1 MGILDSN
8 PAEAGTVQTD
18 SAANLED
25 KSVAELFAMEEEA
38 DEANPNPV
46 ASGAPVKKT
55 GKQAEEDGEP
65 EAVEA
70 ESEEVP
76 EAEESDAEEED
87 PEAKPDS
94 EAIEIDGKRWTRDEL
109 KASLMMHAD
118 YTRKT
123 QEVAS
128 QKKEMD
134 SAVERLSKQ
143 DEKAKA
149 DLGFAMSVLQ
159 AILPP
164 EPDASIIST
173 DPVGYMEKR
182 AMREQAMTV
191 IRQLQSQQSAYQ
203 QQQQA
208 QTREQSAK
216 ALQEEWQAAV
226 QKLPELAQ
234 PEGRTKFREEAIK
247 YGKEWGLEPSEIDG
261 IESSKAL
268 LVLKDAIAFRKLKA
282 NAPKAVQTAKAAPK
296 IARPGTRE
304 QPAGTPLAR
313 LQKLGSD
320 PKASVADIFAAM
332 EED

>member
-8 PAEAGTVQTD
+8 PADAGTVQQD
-18 SAANLED
+18 SAASLED

-38 DEANPNPV
+38 EEANPKPV
-46 ASGAPVKKT
+46 ASEEPAKDAGE
-55 GKQAEEDGEP
+55 QAGEEPDGDKPDGEP
-65 EAVEA
+65 D
-70 ESEEVP
+70 
-76 EAEESDAEEED
+76 AEESDDQNASQD
-87 PEAKPDS
+87 DKADS
-94 EAIEIDGKRWTRDEL
+94 AAIEIDGKRYTRDEVKQGFML
-109 KASLMMHAD
+109 QAD

-123 QEVAS
+123 QEVAAERR
-128 QKKEMD
+128 EMN

-164 EPDASIIST
+164 EPDPSIIPT
-173 DPVGYMEKR
+173 DPVGYMQAKAQR
-182 AMREQAMTV
+182 DQAMTV
-191 IRQLQSQQSAYQ
+191 IRQLQGQQAAYNQ
-203 QQQQA
+203 QQQE

-216 ALQEEWQAAV
+216 ALQSEWQVAV
-226 QKLPELAQ
+226 QKLPELAA
-234 PEGRTKFREEAIK
+234 PEGRQKFREEAIK

-268 LVLKDAIAFRKLKA
+268 LVLKDAIEFRKLKA

-296 IARPGTRE
+296 MARPGTRE

>member
-8 PAEAGTVQTD
+8 PDTGTVQTD
-18 SAANLED
+18 SASDLGD

-46 ASGAPVKKT
+46 ASEAPVKKP

-76 EAEESDAEEED
+76 EAEESDAEEAD

-94 EAIEIDGKRWTRDEL
+94 DAIEIDGKRWTRDEL
-109 KASLMMHAD
+109 KASLMMQAD

-123 QEVAS
+123 QEVAE
-128 QKKEMD
+128 QRKAMD
-134 SAVERLSKQ
+134 TAVERLSKQ

-164 EPDASIIST
+164 EPDPSIIPN
-173 DPVGYMEKR
+173 DPVGYMQAKAARDE
-182 AMREQAMTV
+182 AMKV
-191 IRQLQSQQSAYQ
+191 IRQLQSQQATYSQ
-203 QQQQA
+203 QQEA
-208 QTREQSAK
+208 QTREQSAQ
-216 ALQEEWQAAV
+216 ALQAEWQAAV
-226 QKLPELAQ
+226 QVMPELAT
-234 PEGRTKFREEAIK
+234 PEGKTKFREEAIK
-247 YGKEWGLEPSEIDG
+247 FGKEWGLEPSEIDG
-261 IESSKAL
+261 IESAKAL
-268 LVLKDAIAFRKLKA
+268 RVLRDAIEFRKLKA

>member
-8 PAEAGTVQTD
+8 PDTGTVQTD
-18 SAANLED
+18 SASDLGD

-46 ASGAPVKKT
+46 ASEAPVKKP

-76 EAEESDAEEED
+76 EAEESDAEEAD

-94 EAIEIDGKRWTRDEL
+94 DAIEIDGKRWTRDEL

-123 QEVAS
+123 QEVAAERR
-128 QKKEMD
+128 EMN

-149 DLGFAMSVLQ
+149 DLGFVQDVLN
-159 AILPP
+159 ALLPP
-164 EPDASIIST
+164 APDPNTIGS
-173 DPVGYMEKR
+173 DPVGYMQQK
-182 AMREQAMTV
+182 AQREQAELV
-191 IRQLQSQQSAYQ
+191 LRELQSRRGQF

-208 QTREQSAK
+208 QQQSEQLRQALAAEWDSA
-216 ALQEEWQAAV
+216 L
-226 QKLPELAQ
+226 KLMPELGTQ
-234 PEGRTKFREEAIK
+234 EGKTKFRSEAVDFGQK
-247 YGKEWGLEPSEIDG
+247 HWGLTPQEIDG
-261 IESSKAL
+261 IDSSKAL
-268 LVLKDAIAFRKLKA
+268 AVLRDAIAFRKLEA
-282 NAPKAVQTAKAAPK
+282 NKPKALAAVKAAPK
-296 IARPGTRE
+296 IAKPGTRE
-304 QPAGTPLAR
+304 NPASSPLAR

>member
-8 PAEAGTVQTD
+8 PDTGTVQTD
-18 SAANLED
+18 SAPNLDD

-46 ASGAPVKKT
+46 ASEAPVKKP

-76 EAEESDAEEED
+76 EAEESDAEEAD

-123 QEVAS
+123 QEVAE
-128 QKKEMD
+128 QRKAMD
-134 SAVERLSKQ
+134 TAVERLSKQ

-164 EPDASIIST
+164 EPDPSIIPT
-173 DPVGYMEKR
+173 DPVGYMQAKAQR
-182 AMREQAMTV
+182 DQAMTV
-191 IRQLQSQQSAYQ
+191 IRQLQGQQAAYNQ
-203 QQQQA
+203 QQQE
-208 QTREQSAK
+208 QTREQSAR
-216 ALQEEWQAAV
+216 ALQSEWQAAV
-226 QKLPELAQ
+226 QKLPELAA
-234 PEGRTKFREEAIK
+234 PEGRQKFREEAIK
-247 YGKEWGLEPSEIDG
+247 YGKE
-261 IESSKAL
+261 
-268 LVLKDAIAFRKLKA
+268 
-282 NAPKAVQTAKAAPK
+282 
-296 IARPGTRE
+296 
-304 QPAGTPLAR
+304 
-313 LQKLGSD
+313 QKRN
-320 PKASVADIFAAM
+320 P
-332 EED
+332 

>member
-8 PAEAGTVQTD
+8 PDTGTVQTD
-18 SAANLED
+18 SAPNLDD

-46 ASGAPVKKT
+46 ASEAPVKKP

-76 EAEESDAEEED
+76 EAEESDDQED
-87 PEAKPDS
+87 EPDAQADS
-94 EAIEIDGKRWTRDEL
+94 TTIEIDGKRWTRDEL
-109 KASLMMHAD
+109 KASIMMQAD

-123 QEVAS
+123 QEVAE
-128 QKKEMD
+128 QRKAMD
-134 SAVERLSKQ
+134 TAVERLSKQ

-164 EPDASIIST
+164 EPDPSIIPS
-173 DPVGYMEKR
+173 DPVGYMQAKAQR
-182 AMREQAMTV
+182 DQAMAV
-191 IRQLQSQQSAYQ
+191 IRQLQGQQAAYNQ
-203 QQQQA
+203 QQQE
-208 QTREQSAK
+208 QTREQSAR
-216 ALQEEWQAAV
+216 ALQSEWQAAV
-226 QKLPELAQ
+226 QKLPELAA
-234 PEGRTKFREEAIK
+234 PEGRQKFREEAIK

-268 LVLKDAIAFRKLKA
+268 LVLKDAIEFRKLKA

-296 IARPGTRE
+296 MARPGTRE